1 MATGGSDRW
10 VEVSPS
16 QFTHESEGLN
26 LVRTLLP
33 DESPF
38 RAWSNFEFR
47 DSKGRWHEVD
57 LLVLGRGRL
66 HLVELK
72 YYSGLLSGD
81 DHTWLRPGKRAEDS
95 PLKLARRKAQYLATK
110 LTDALYAWAKEQG
123 TKVSDPKLIVPFV
136 QESVF
141 LHHPDIVCALPPS
154 SAIGLYGIDDLTD
167 KTHLPGISE
176 RLLEEPHKQAIG
188 PNQEEI
194 LAALMKRIGLVQR
207 RERSAGSWT
216 ITDQPL
222 ASGDGWQEWLA
233 HHNVAQQQRARI
245 RFHVVREGAPQSESA
260 AVARTLEHEYQLMS
274 RLQHDGIMRPKDL
287 VQSEL
292 GTGLVYDYDES
303 WQRLDLWL
311 ADQPHGVPLTTQLS
325 IIRQIGEALQYAHAN
340 KVVHRELSP
349 RCIWV
354 KDIGGTNGEVKV
366 RLAGWGGAGMADP
379 TSLTHTQIAGVTTL
393 KGAEHA
399 ALSAQQDA
407 SPESQWAEAF
417 QAPEGA
423 WSPTADR
430 VRIDVFGLGTLA
442 FYVIAQRAAAAT
454 PGERNTRLATQD
466 GLDLSVELPQV
477 PSALRDL
484 VLNATHP
491 APTKRTGDIHTFLTL
506 LDTAERAA
514 SRPDEVATDPL
525 EATPGTALSDRFTLQ
540 RRLGQGSTA
549 VGLLVTDHD
558 APANSPD
565 RVLKVALHDDA
576 SKRLAGE
583 ADTLRALNS
592 PRIVKLVEGPITI
605 GGRAALLLESAG
617 EQTLGNELLSR
628 TRLSLDLLER
638 YGTELLEA
646 VVALDKAGVDHRDI
660 KPSNLG
666 IREGRGDR
674 TKHLVLFDFSLS
686 GAAASATSAGT
697 PPYLDPFLT
706 GKRAHFDSA
715 AERYAA
721 AVVLFEMATGQP
733 PFYGEPNV
741 NPATV
746 PDDATIRP
754 AMFDP
759 AIANLLTAFFTKA
772 LARDAT
778 ARHQTADEM
787 RQAWRSIFAT
797 DATTAPDE
805 SADAQAAAAQLDTP
819 LRDSGLTAR
828 ALSALEPERVATV
841 GELLAVDP
849 VRISRLRG
857 VANATRL
864 QITRRMK
871 EWRKRLGDVA
881 APKTAADRAAAE
893 DTLIATAEALLAA
906 AITGA
911 VTSHAQLTRVLLGY
925 GTDVDAL
932 ATQAQLGANLP
943 DPVTPARAGQILA
956 ELQGTWA
963 SDPATRAILE
973 RLADLFKHALE
984 DHGNVMTGTEAAKA
998 LTRSFRGERTSSDDR
1013 LAAGL
1018 LRIAMER
1025 VREVRRVDEDAF
1037 PATFIRRR
1045 PGRHILIAYDQSL
1058 LDLADELGAKA
1069 DSLVD
1074 KASDPTHTVIAVS
1087 RVGAELRPTLDSLNQ
1102 DKVPDTLRS
1111 TTRLAQLAA
1120 AVSDHAAA
1128 TAAGDLHHRDLS
1140 LTTALRLTFGETP
1153 KDQALS
1159 PDEIRRRVQV
1169 RFPALAPLPQR
1180 PRLDELVR
1188 EAELDLIYDDAR
1200 RVFRSP
1206 THTGDT
1212 TGLETHYS
1220 TVDIRSLPVGSESDL
1235 SRRLDESL
1243 RTRSF
1248 LALGVP
1254 ADRLER
1260 FQHSVIRTYAAQLVD
1275 VTGVLLD
1282 ALRSQA
1288 ARAGVPWDAVLA
1300 ADAEAPTSRGR
1311 QGLGALV
1318 KQSWGSVGAA
1328 VEDALAAG
1336 GDGPVVLTDAAPL
1349 ARYDNMELLARWT
1362 DLGSARARAVWLVVP
1377 QLAANRGSMLDG
1389 QPVPLATPTQF
1400 MRLDAEWIDGLSV
1413 ASAAQPAAAVGPE

>member
-1 MATGGSDRW
+1 MATGGHDRW

-16 QFTHESEGLN
+16 QFTHETEGLN
-26 LVRTLLP
+26 LVKALLP

-47 DSKGRWHEVD
+47 DSRGRWHEVD
-57 LLVLGRGRL
+57 LLVLGRSRL

-72 YYSGLLSGD
+72 YYSGRLTGD

-95 PLKLARRKAQYLATK
+95 PLKLARRKAQYLASK
-110 LTDALYAWAKEQG
+110 LTDALYDWGKEQG
-123 TKVSDPKLIVPFV
+123 TKITDSKLIVPFI

-141 LHHPDIVCALPPS
+141 LHHPDIVCDLPPS

-167 KTHLPGISE
+167 RTHLPGISE

-207 RERSAGSWT
+207 RERTAGSWT
-216 ITDQPL
+216 ITAQPL
-222 ASGDGWQEWLA
+222 AAGEGWQEWLA
-233 HHNVAQQQRARI
+233 HHKVAQQQRARI
-245 RFHVVREGAPQSESA
+245 RFHVVPEGAPQSETVK
-260 AVARTLEHEYQLMS
+260 VARTLEHEYQLMG

-303 WQRLDLWL
+303 WQRLDLWM
-311 ADQPHGVPLTTQLS
+311 ADQPHGVSLTTQLS

-354 KDIGGTNGEVKV
+354 KDIAGTGEVKIRV
-366 RLAGWGGAGMADP
+366 GGWAGAGMADP
-379 TSLTHTQIAGVTTL
+379 ASLTHTTLQGVTTL
-393 KGAEHA
+393 KGAEQA
-399 ALSAQQDA
+399 ALAAQPD
-407 SPESQWAEAF
+407 SSSESRWTEAF

-423 WSPTADR
+423 WSQAADR
-430 VRIDVFGLGTLA
+430 VRIDVFGLGALS
-442 FYVIAQRAAAAT
+442 FYVIAQRAAAGT
-454 PGERNTRLATQD
+454 PAELNTRLAAQQ

-477 PSALRDL
+477 PSELRSL
-484 VLNATHP
+484 VLGATQP

-506 LDTAERAA
+506 LDKAEQAA
-514 SRPDEVATDPL
+514 LRPEESATDPL
-525 EATPGTALSDRFTLQ
+525 EATPGAPLSDRFTLR

-558 APANSPD
+558 APANAPD

-576 SKRLAGE
+576 AKRLHAE
-583 ADTLRALNS
+583 ADTLRALNN
-592 PRIVKLVEGPITI
+592 PRIVKLVEGPITV
-605 GGRAALLLESAG
+605 GGREALLLESAG

-638 YGTELLEA
+638 YGTELLDA

-721 AVVLFEMATGQP
+721 AVVLFEMATGQTP
-733 PFYGEPNV
+733 TYGDDPNAK
-741 NPATV
+741 PDTI
-746 PDDATIRP
+746 PDDATIRHD
-754 AMFDP
+754 MFDP
-759 AIANLLTAFFTKA
+759 AIADLLVAFFTTA
-772 LARDAT
+772 LARSAK
-778 ARHQTADEM
+778 ARHQTAEEM
-787 RQAWRSIFAT
+787 RQAWRAIFTT

-805 SADAQAAAAQLDTP
+805 TADAQAAAATLDTP
-819 LRDSGLTAR
+819 LPESGLTAR
-828 ALSALEPERVATV
+828 ALSALEPERIATV
-841 GELLAVDP
+841 GELLAIDP

-857 VANATRL
+857 VANSTRL

-881 APKTAADRAAAE
+881 APKSPADRAAAD
-893 DTLIATAEALLAA
+893 DTIEAA
-906 AITGA
+906 AERLLQAATGTG
-911 VTSHAQLTRVLLGY
+911 VTSHAQMTRVLLGY
-925 GTDVDAL
+925 GTTVDAL
-932 ATQAQLGANLP
+932 ATQAALAAHLP
-943 DPVTPARAGQILA
+943 DPVSPARAGQILA
-956 ELQGTWA
+956 ELQSTWA
-963 SDPATRAILE
+963 SDQTTRAILE
-973 RLADLFKHALE
+973 RLVTIFMGALA
-984 DHGNVMTGTEAAKA
+984 DHGNVLTAAEASTAIE
-998 LTRSFRGERTSSDDR
+998 RSFRGDADDPRPDHR
-1013 LAAGL
+1013 LASGL

-1025 VREVRRVDEDAF
+1025 VRELRRIDEDAL

-1045 PGRHILIAYDQSL
+1045 DRYILIAHDQSL
-1058 LDLADELGAKA
+1058 LDLAEDAGRAA
-1069 DSLVD
+1069 DDL
-1074 KASDPTHTVIAVS
+1074 IARAAEPVQAFVPAA
-1087 RVGAELRPTLDSLNQ
+1087 RVNERLRPILDSATLTEIPDALNGAT
-1102 DKVPDTLRS
+1102 P
-1111 TTRLAQLAA
+1111 LAHLAA
-1120 AVSDHAAA
+1120 AVSENAAA

-1140 LTTALRLTFGETP
+1140 PTVALRLSFGEVT

-1169 RFPALAPLPQR
+1169 RFPGLAPLPQR
-1180 PRLDELVR
+1180 PRLDALIR
-1188 EAELDLIYDDAR
+1188 EAGLDLLYDDAR

-1212 TGLETHYS
+1212 TGLESRHS
-1220 TVDIRSLPVGSESDL
+1220 TIDVRSLPITSQSDL
-1235 SRRLDESL
+1235 GRRVEESL

-1254 ADRLER
+1254 ASRLDR
-1260 FQHSVIRTYAAQLVD
+1260 FQQGVASRYAAHLVD
-1275 VTGVLLD
+1275 ITGVLLD

-1288 ARAGVPWDAVLA
+1288 ARSGVPWDMVLA
-1300 ADAEAPTSRGR
+1300 ADAEVPTSRAA

-1318 KQSWGSVGAA
+1318 KQAWPGVTAA
-1328 VEDALAAG
+1328 VEDALAAE
-1336 GDGPVVLTDAAPL
+1336 GDGPVVLADAAPL
-1349 ARYDNMELLARWT
+1349 ARYDNMALLARWT
-1362 DLGSARARAVWLVVP
+1362 DLGTARARAVWLVVP
-1377 QLAANRGSMLDG
+1377 QLGANRGSVLDG
-1389 QPVPLATPTQF
+1389 QPVPLAAPTQF
-1400 MRLDAEWIDGLSV
+1400 VTVDPEWVDGLT
-1413 ASAAQPAAAVGPE
+1413 AAAVQ